1 MDPEISKSDC
11 LTNPVFMAGDSHQE
25 QFDIVVSMPP
35 FAVKNWGHDDAKY
48 DPFNRFKRGMPPKAS
63 GDYAF
68 ISHMLAS
75 VRESRGRMAI
85 VLPQGVLYRGAREA
99 DIREAFIKDNLL
111 DAVIVL
117 PEKLLINTNNPLA
130 ILIFNKDKTDENVLF
145 IDASHDFDS
154 GKITNT
160 LLPEHISKITQTYK
174 KRENRDKYATLAT
187 LADIEDNNYNCN
199 IPRYVDSLEV
209 KNPEEFNVLKSER
222 QRLLKTL
229 DVTVNDIKKYSTAL
243 DLH

>member
-199 IPRYVDSLEV
+199 IPRYVDSNEEKKPVELSLLNSNR
-209 KNPEEFNVLKSER
+209 KN
-222 QRLLKTL
+222 LLKELAEVDSTISQY
-229 DVTVNDIKKYSTAL
+229 VNEL
-243 DLH
+243 NVE